1 MSDAMILDVHYP
13 HRRNPHRAGAEAH
26 HRRWMEE
33 FRMLGSR
40 MSATSYA
47 RWDVADLTAL
57 TYPDCAA
64 EDLALATDLMG
75 FYFIFDDE
83 FDGPLGRHPAE
94 SAELC
99 DQLIAV
105 LHGAPA
111 PADSPCVRGFESI
124 WQRISQGMSPRWLA
138 RAAYSW
144 ESYLASHPAEAAS
157 RLAGAAPDRT
167 PFLFLRRGTSAMET
181 VLDTVERVGRFEVCP
196 TAFHSPA
203 LRELRQLAADIA
215 PLSNDVHS
223 YQQEVPRG
231 DVNNLVMVVQRE
243 RDCTLDEA
251 SALALAEVQL
261 KADRMAQLLD
271 ELPHTY
277 RSLELDP
284 AQEETARRYADGMV
298 ALVSG
303 YLDWEGR
310 TVRYRSEQTAGRPR

>member
-1 MSDAMILDVHYP
+1 MSDAMTLDVHYP
-13 HRRNPHRAGAEAH
+13 HRRNPHRASAEAH

-40 MSATSYA
+40 MTPTDYA
-47 RWDVADLTAL
+47 RWEVPDLTAL
-57 TYPDCAA
+57 CYPDCGA
-64 EDLALATDLMG
+64 EELALAADLMG

-83 FDGPLGRHPAE
+83 FDGPIGRHPAG
-94 SAELC
+94 SAGLC

-105 LHGAPA
+105 LHGTPA
-111 PADSPCVRGFESI
+111 PADSPCVAAFESI

-144 ESYLASHPAEAAS
+144 ESYLASHPAEAAG
-157 RLAGAAPDRT
+157 RLAGEAPDRT
-167 PFLFLRRGTSAMET
+167 PFLFLRRCTSAMET
-181 VLDTVERVGRFEVCP
+181 VLDTVERVNRFEVSP

-223 YQQEVPRG
+223 YQQELPRG
-231 DVNNLVMVVQRE
+231 DVNNLVLVVQRE
-243 RDCTLDEA
+243 RGCTLDEA
-251 SALALAEVQL
+251 GALALAEVQL
-261 KADRMAQLLD
+261 KADRMARLLD

-277 RSLELDP
+277 RALQLTP
-284 AQEETARRYADGMV
+284 AQEKDAQRYADGMA

-303 YLDWEGR
+303 YLEWESQ
-310 TVRYRSEQTAGRPR
+310 TIRYRSEQPVG